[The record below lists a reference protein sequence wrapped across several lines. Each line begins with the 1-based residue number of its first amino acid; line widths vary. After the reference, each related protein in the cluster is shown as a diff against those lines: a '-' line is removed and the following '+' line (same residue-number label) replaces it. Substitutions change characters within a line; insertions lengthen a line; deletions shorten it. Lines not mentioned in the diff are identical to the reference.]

1 MGPAQRV
8 RVHIANGD
16 GDGDAT
22 GALVGFVLGASAV
35 RPQLGRSSGFLGIVA
50 GPSVCDGFDVI
61 EAIKESER
69 AAQESRP
76 PCMWDWEQQRDTMPS
91 AVHHRREEHLVA
103 VADGVFGCR

>member
-22 GALVGFVLGASAV
+22 GALVGFVLGASAA
-35 RPQLGRSSGFLGIVA
+35 RPQLGRSSGFLGVVA

-61 EAIKESER
+61 KTVEDSE
-69 AAQESRP
+69 
-76 PCMWDWEQQRDTMPS
+76 
-91 AVHHRREEHLVA
+91 
-103 VADGVFGCR
+103 GGCQGR